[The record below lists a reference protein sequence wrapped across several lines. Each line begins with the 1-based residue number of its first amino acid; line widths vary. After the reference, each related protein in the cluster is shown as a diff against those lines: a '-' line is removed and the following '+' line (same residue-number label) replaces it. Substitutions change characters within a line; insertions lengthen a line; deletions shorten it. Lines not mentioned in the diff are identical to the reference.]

1 MHECQTFSTNLNT
14 SSFYS
19 NEGERAHFQI
29 LLQSTA
35 KTIWN
40 NCSNLTVSLGTL
52 EGHRLLDAFISPV
65 FLSSSYELKNVKAQW
80 DSDLSNLAE
89 LQDVT
94 SHCHIS
100 NELLLCAQ
108 FSMVKYHKNTLK
120 WEVYHHRN
128 YKYSRCRNRLISI
141 SLGIYH

>member
-1 MHECQTFSTNLNT
+1 MNVRHSPLTSVQALSIQMKGRGHTFK
-14 SSFYS
+14 YCC
-19 NEGERAHFQI
+19 RALQRLFKIIVQI
-29 LLQSTA
+29 S
-35 KTIWN
+35 
-40 NCSNLTVSLGTL
+40 VSLGTL

-65 FLSSSYELKNVKAQW
+65 FLSSSYELRNVKAQW

-100 NELLLCAQ
+100 NELLVCAQ